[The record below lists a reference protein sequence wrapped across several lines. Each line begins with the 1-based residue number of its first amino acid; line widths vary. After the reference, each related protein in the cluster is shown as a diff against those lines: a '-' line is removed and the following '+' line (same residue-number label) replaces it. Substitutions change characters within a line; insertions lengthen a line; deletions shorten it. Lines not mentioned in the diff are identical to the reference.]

1 MSDPTDDPD
10 RLKALFAAPLP
21 DGSETPD
28 CPPPD
33 RLWQARAGLLS
44 AAARRD
50 IVDHMSA
57 CPACAE
63 AWRVAGDLG
72 AEPSPAGDVRPS
84 RYWPQ
89 SLAIAAVVLFA
100 VALFILKAPADL
112 SFRPPGDTARSGGE
126 IPIRALTPED
136 RPLPRTD
143 CLLAWTA
150 GPEGTV
156 YEVTVATADLKI
168 VARGRGLK
176 EARFQ
181 VPEAALRDL
190 PSGQSLIWKVE
201 AQLPDGGRVGSPA
214 FFARLE

>member
-1 MSDPTDDPD
+1 MSDPTDDSD

-33 RLWQARAGLLS
+33 RLWQARAGILP

-50 IVDHMSA
+50 IVDHLSA
-57 CPACAE
+57 CAACAE

-72 AEPSPAGDVRPS
+72 AEPSPADDVRPG

-89 SLAIAAVVLFA
+89 ALAVAAVVLFA
-100 VALFILKAPADL
+100 VGLFLIKAPV
-112 SFRPPGDTARSGGE
+112 GDTPRSGGE
-126 IPIRALTPED
+126 FSIRALTSED
-136 RPLPRTD
+136 RPLPRAA
-143 CLLAWTA
+143 CLLAWSA

-156 YEVTVATADLKI
+156 YEVSVATADLKA
-168 VARGRGLK
+168 VAQGRGLK

-181 VPEAALRDL
+181 VPEPALRDL
-190 PSGQSLIWKVE
+190 PAGQSLVWKVE
-201 AQLPDGGRVGSPA
+201 AQLPDGGRVASPA

>member
-1 MSDPTDDPD
+1 VTNPTDDSD
-10 RLKALFAAPLP
+10 RLKALFAPPIP

-33 RLWQARAGLLS
+33 RLWQARAGLLP
-44 AAARRD
+44 APARRD

-72 AEPSPAGDVRPS
+72 AEPSTGGDVRPS

-89 SLAIAAVVLFA
+89 ALAAAAVVLFA
-100 VALFILKAPADL
+100 VGLFLFKVPT
-112 SFRPPGDTARSGGE
+112 GDTARSGGE
-126 IPIRALTPED
+126 VPIRALTPED
-136 RPLPRTD
+136 RPLPRAD

-150 GPEGTV
+150 GPEGTL
-156 YEVTVATADLKI
+156 YEVTVATADLNV

-190 PSGQSLIWKVE
+190 PEGQSLVWKVE
-201 AQLPDGGRVGSPA
+201 AQLPDGGRVASPA

>member
-1 MSDPTDDPD
+1 MSDPKDDSD
-10 RLKALFAAPLP
+10 RLRALFAAPLP

-33 RLWQARAGLLS
+33 RLWQARAGVLS

-50 IVDHMSA
+50 IVDHLSA

-72 AEPSPAGDVRPS
+72 AEPSPADDVRPS
-84 RYWPQ
+84 RYWSQ
-89 SLAIAAVVLFA
+89 AFAIAAVVLFA
-100 VALFILKAPADL
+100 GALFLLKT
-112 SFRPPGDTARSGGE
+112 PGDTQRSGGE
-126 IPIRALTPED
+126 ITIRALTPEN

-156 YEVTVATADLKI
+156 YEVTVATADLKV

-181 VPEAALRDL
+181 VPEAALGDL
-190 PSGQSLIWKVE
+190 PGGQSLVWKVE
-201 AQLPDGGRVGSPA
+201 AQLPDGGRVASPA